1 MPGQHQVPGG
11 HHPGQTGGH
20 PGHGGEVT
28 LIITC
33 GHGDLLYIATQEKCL
48 ILEAIRTVEERCHGK
63 ESCSV
68 QASPETLA
76 SGLRDPCPTVR
87 SADSQRNT
95 VMIIMSFVGSM
106 WRCCTSVSP
115 CHSGLAWCAGE
126 NTCPCHAPHPPQGIL
141 TVLDPDAKIRLKIL
155 NITGWLC
162 SLPHSP
168 PRAVVTCSA
177 LCHVG
182 DTCLASDTCQG
193 PLVTTA

>member
-1 MPGQHQVPGG
+1 MCSLSSTAAWAPGMTCARPTSGTRGSSPRPDRGTQGTRRWG
-11 HHPGQTGGH
+11 HSYHH
-20 PGHGGEVT
+20 MWSRSFV
-28 LIITC
+28 
-33 GHGDLLYIATQEKCL
+33 TQEKCL

-115 CHSGLAWCAGE
+115 CRSGLAWCAGE
-126 NTCPCHAPHPPQGIL
+126 NTCPCHAPHPPQGIR
-141 TVLDPDAKIRLKIL
+141 IR
-155 NITGWLC
+155 
-162 SLPHSP
+162 S
-168 PRAVVTCSA
+168 
-177 LCHVG
+177 
-182 DTCLASDTCQG
+182 
-193 PLVTTA
+193 